1 MVNGVDSGV
10 RTMRPSTERPAAADD
25 RAPSPREE
33 FNQLMAEVR
42 AGSQDAA
49 KKLVQIYGPHVLRIV
64 RRWLHAKMRSKYDSE
79 DFTQA
84 VWASFFA
91 FEREP
96 TGLDSPEGLMKYLV
110 TMAKN
115 KVIEAFRQRM
125 QGRQYNVQREHSFE
139 SSVMR
144 AVGEPRASGPTPS
157 QAALVRE
164 EMDRFMK
171 KQPAH
176 HLRILDLAV
185 QGKTCNEIAAAY
197 GLEPHS
203 VRRIIRKF
211 PPGLFR

>member
-1 MVNGVDSGV
+1 MVDDVDSGV
-10 RTMRPSTERPAAADD
+10 QTIRGAKGPATAGA
-25 RAPSPREE
+25 RASDPRED

-42 AGSQDAA
+42 GGSQEAA
-49 KKLVQIYGPHVLRIV
+49 KKLVQSYGPHVLRIV
-64 RRWLHAKMRSKYDSE
+64 RRWLHARLRSKYDSE

-96 TGLDSPEGLMKYLV
+96 VGMDTPEGLMKYLV

-115 KVIEAFRQRM
+115 KVVDAFRQRM
-125 QGRQYNVQREHSFE
+125 QGRKYNIQREHSFE
-139 SSVMR
+139 SSVMCDLR
-144 AVGEPRASGPTPS
+144 EPPAHGPTPS

-171 KQPAH
+171 RQPAH

-185 QGKTCNEIAAAY
+185 QGKTCDEIAAAY
-197 GLEPHS
+197 GLDASS